1 VRTESWLELKG
12 NRQSAKHYTYT
23 TVRASV
29 SRQHL
34 LCTLFRFDNWS
45 SSDTWSGQNSIYA
58 LYQTLHV
65 NTRHCDLAPTTST
78 TFASWQDVTRL
89 NCWSWLRTGMSGKNL
104 WSSGGL
110 THTAIQLERERDS
123 YFLYRS
129 KGLWPMEVEAPVPKT
144 SSIRFTVSIELS
156 LVIDRHI
163 TV

>member
-1 VRTESWLELKG
+1 MRTESWLELKG

-45 SSDTWSGQNSIYA
+45 SSGTWSGQNSIYA

-110 THTAIQLERERDS
+110 THTAIQLEREREILIFFIGQRVCDPWKWKLPCQKPARFVS
-123 YFLYRS
+123 PFQQNS
-129 KGLWPMEVEAPVPKT
+129 HLW
-144 SSIRFTVSIELS
+144 
-156 LVIDRHI
+156 
-163 TV
+163 

>member
-78 TFASWQDVTRL
+78 TFTAELLELVQDRDVWQELVVEWWSDPHSHPTR
-89 NCWSWLRTGMSGKNL
+89 
-104 WSSGGL
+104 
-110 THTAIQLERERDS
+110 ERERDS